1 MQEKLTTIELSGK
14 LGKLFGKQHK
24 FYVSSPAEAVRA
36 LCSQVKGFDRYM
48 GEAGAAIEYAIFVDK
63 QNIDPKQDL
72 HNLNHGRTVRIA
84 PVLRGAK
91 TGGLLQ
97 TIVGAVLIVVGVIL
111 IATPF
116 GAPLITAG
124 IGMVAG
130 GVIQMLSPQP
140 KLNISEASANT
151 PNKSFTGAVNTST
164 QGQPVPIVYGG
175 PILVGSAVIS
185 AGIFAEDITY

>member
-24 FYVSSPAEAVRA
+24 FYVSSAGEAVRA
-36 LCSQVKGFDRYM
+36 LCTQVLGFERYM
-48 GEAGAAIEYAIFVDK
+48 REAGATIDYAVFVDK
-63 QNIDPKQDL
+63 QNIDPEQDL
-72 HNLNHGRTVRIA
+72 HTPSHGRTVRIS

-91 TGGLLQ
+91 NGGILQ
-97 TIVGAVLIVVGVIL
+97 TIVGAVLIVAGFFL
-111 IATPF
+111 SWTPF
-116 GAPLITAG
+116 GAPMIGAG
-124 IGMVAG
+124 IGLVAG

-140 KLNISEASANT
+140 KMNIEESAGNA

-175 PILVGSAVIS
+175 PIMVGSAVIS